1 MDFVSFKGH
10 KFGAPKGIGALF
22 VREREGL
29 RLRPFLRG
37 GGQEAG
43 RRAGT
48 ENILHIVGMGHAAE
62 IAIRELEEVK
72 DRYLALTKQLKENL
86 MHSEDVAAPT
96 VRINGPE
103 ESKQK
108 LPNTLSISFQG
119 R

>member
-1 MDFVSFKGH
+1 VDFVSFKGH
-10 KFGAPKGIGALF
+10 KFGAPKGTGALF

-86 MHSEDVAAPT
+86 MHSEDVAAST
-96 VRINGPE
+96 VLKRASRSSQTPYPYH
-103 ESKQK
+103 SKV
-108 LPNTLSISFQG
+108 SMRAS
-119 R
+119 